1 MKDGMVVESG
11 LKSMVAKDEM
21 QKMIIVYEAEKNI
34 DSVVPTRLSMDGLAD
49 DVDPDSI
56 VLFDDVRGLIEIVMD
71 ATKDEQ
77 LSEIILYIVSFFTEV
92 L

>member
-1 MKDGMVVESG
+1 MKDSMVAESG

-21 QKMIIVYEAEKNI
+21 QKMIMVYEAEKNI

-71 ATKDEQ
+71 AIKDEQ
-77 LSEIILYIVSFFTEV
+77 LSEIIL
-92 L
+92 

>member
-11 LKSMVAKDEM
+11 LKRMVAKDEM
-21 QKMIIVYEAEKNI
+21 QKMIMVYEAEKNI

-71 ATKDEQ
+71 ATKDGQ
-77 LSEIILYIVSFFTEV
+77 LSEIIL
-92 L
+92 

>member
-1 MKDGMVVESG
+1 MKVGMVAESG

-21 QKMIIVYEAEKNI
+21 QKMIMVYEAENNI

-71 ATKDEQ
+71 AIKDEQ
-77 LSEIILYIVSFFTEV
+77 LSEIIL
-92 L
+92 

>member
-11 LKSMVAKDEM
+11 LKRMVAKDEM
-21 QKMIIVYEAEKNI
+21 QKMIMVYEAENNI

-71 ATKDEQ
+71 ATKDG
-77 LSEIILYIVSFFTEV
+77 
-92 L
+92 

>member
-1 MKDGMVVESG
+1 MKDGMVVESD
-11 LKSMVAKDEM
+11 LKRMVAKDEM
-21 QKMIIVYEAEKNI
+21 QKMIMVYEAENNI

-71 ATKDEQ
+71 ATKDG
-77 LSEIILYIVSFFTEV
+77 
-92 L
+92 

>member
-1 MKDGMVVESG
+1 MKDSMVAESG

-21 QKMIIVYEAEKNI
+21 QKMIMVYEAENNI

-71 ATKDEQ
+71 AIKDEQ
-77 LSEIILYIVSFFTEV
+77 LSEIIL
-92 L
+92 

>member
-21 QKMIIVYEAEKNI
+21 QKMIMVYEAENNI

-77 LSEIILYIVSFFTEV
+77 LSEIIL
-92 L
+92 

>member
-21 QKMIIVYEAEKNI
+21 QKMIMVYEAEKHI

-56 VLFDDVRGLIEIVMD
+56 VLFDDVRGLIEIVM
-71 ATKDEQ
+71 AAKDEQ
-77 LSEIILYIVSFFTEV
+77 LSEIIL
-92 L
+92 